1 MRILHCLTRLSHRSK
16 PAKPLTLA
24 FFTVFLVSC
33 SVLSPK
39 APPCVDSAVLYRLAD
54 MRQINE
60 TAFNKALAC
69 DNLETV
75 ELALINLG
83 RIGGEQASE
92 LILPSLQHSQASIRE
107 TAAFALGIGLHKP
120 ATANLIERLS
130 QEKNNKVRAAMV
142 LAIGNLGGEQSV
154 PTLARLIEET
164 DDHKVANAAM
174 QGLGIMSVFHRH
186 LLTGDTE
193 IEVARVIERLRNEET
208 ALMASF
214 LLARVPLLR
223 DPHVPDVIALLRDKD
238 ITLDSATQ
246 AFVIRAL
253 SRLGHKDITPF
264 LWEKVRSDSSAV
276 QIAAAQA
283 LGIRTLTSTEQI
295 QALNELALAD
305 SPALQVTVIQSGRRW
320 MTPQTLKTLRES
332 DNTWVQSEAFLATSD
347 KTQPDVQKLVKAW
360 LESDDPNHQRAV
372 IQYFAELNIPPVLQQ
387 LVVSDKEIIRIGAQ
401 RTLNTYQE
409 PKTEPMATPT
419 DLPLTVQEGA
429 SMVKIVTTKGDIVI
443 RLFADTPYTSAN
455 FIRLVESG
463 FYEKTYFHR
472 VIPNFVAQGGSKY
485 GDGSGSVGYS
495 IREELN
501 QRSHRKGTI
510 GMATAG
516 KDTGGAQFFFNLAP
530 NLHLDS
536 NYTVFGEVVEGMDIV
551 MSLEQNDQT
560 VKAEVIKKITNG

>member
-16 PAKPLTLA
+16 LAKPLTLA
-24 FFTVFLVSC
+24 FFTVFLASC
-33 SVLSPK
+33 SALTPK
-39 APPCVDSAVLYRLAD
+39 SPPCVESAVLYRLAD

-60 TAFNKALAC
+60 PAFNKALAC

-92 LILPSLQHSQASIRE
+92 LILPSLEHSQASIRE

-120 ATANLIERLS
+120 ATANLIERLG
-130 QEKNNKVRAAMV
+130 QEKNNKVRVAMV

-164 DDHKVANAAM
+164 DEPEVANAAM

-193 IEVARVIERLRNEET
+193 IEVARVIERLRDEET

-223 DPHVPDVIALLRDKD
+223 DPHIPEVITLLRE
-238 ITLDSATQ
+238 TNESLDSATQ
-246 AFVIRAL
+246 AFMIRAL
-253 SRLGHKDITPF
+253 SRLGQKDITPF
-264 LWEKVRSDSSAV
+264 LWEKVRSENSAI

-283 LGIRTLTSTEQI
+283 LGIRTLTGTEQI

-305 SPALQVTVIQSGRRW
+305 NPALQVTVLQSGRRW

-332 DNTWVQSEAFLATSD
+332 DNTWVQSEAFLATND

-372 IQYFAELNIPPVLQQ
+372 IQYFSELNMPPVLKQ
-387 LVVSDKEIIRIGAQ
+387 LAESDKEIIRIGAQ
-401 RTLNTYQE
+401 RALNTYQE
-409 PKTEPMATPT
+409 PKNEPIATPT
-419 DLPLTVQEGA
+419 ELPSSLSEGP
-429 SMVKIVTTKGDIVI
+429 SRVKIVTTKGDIVI
-443 RLFADTPYTSAN
+443 KLFTDTPYTSTN

-463 FYEKTYFHR
+463 FYDNTYFHR

-536 NYTVFGEVVEGMDIV
+536 NYTVFGEVVAGMDIV
-551 MSLEQNDQT
+551 MSLEQNDQIL
-560 VKAEVIKKITNG
+560 KAEISEKINK

>member
-1 MRILHCLTRLSHRSK
+1 MT
-16 PAKPLTLA
+16 
-24 FFTVFLVSC
+24 
-33 SVLSPK
+33 PK
-39 APPCVDSAVLYRLAD
+39 SPPCVESAVLYRLAD

-60 TAFNKALAC
+60 SAFNKALAC

-92 LILPSLQHSQASIRE
+92 LILPSLDHSQDSVRE

-120 ATANLIERLS
+120 ATANLIERLG
-130 QEKNNKVRAAMV
+130 QEKNNKVRVAMV

-164 DDHKVANAAM
+164 DEPEVANAAM

-193 IEVARVIERLRNEET
+193 IEVARVIERLDEEDT

-223 DPHVPDVIALLRDKD
+223 DPQVPDVIALLREKNAS
-238 ITLDSATQ
+238 LNSATQ

-253 SRLGHKDITPF
+253 SRLGQKEITPF
-264 LWEKVRSDSSAV
+264 LWEKVRSDNLAI
-276 QIAAAQA
+276 QIAVAQA

-305 SPALQVTVIQSGRRW
+305 NPALQVTVLQSGRRW

-332 DNTWVQSEAFLATSD
+332 DNTWVQSEAFLATND

-372 IQYFAELNIPPVLQQ
+372 IQYFSELNMPPVLKQ
-387 LVVSDKEIIRIGAQ
+387 LAESDKEIIRIGAQ
-401 RTLNTYQE
+401 RALNTYQE
-409 PKTEPMATPT
+409 PKNEPIATPT
-419 DLPLTVQEGA
+419 ELPSSLSEGP
-429 SMVKIVTTKGDIVI
+429 SRVKIVTTKGDIVI
-443 RLFADTPYTSAN
+443 KLFTDTPYTSTN

-463 FYEKTYFHR
+463 FYDNTYFHR

-536 NYTVFGEVVEGMDIV
+536 NYTVFGEVVAGMDIV
-551 MSLEQNDQT
+551 MSLEQNDQIL
-560 VKAEVIKKITNG
+560 KAEISEKINK

>member
-16 PAKPLTLA
+16 LAKPLTLA
-24 FFTVFLVSC
+24 FFTAFLASC
-33 SVLSPK
+33 SVLTPK
-39 APPCVDSAVLYRLAD
+39 SPPCVESAVLYRLAD

-60 TAFNKALAC
+60 PAFNKALAC
-69 DNLETV
+69 DNLQTMEM
-75 ELALINLG
+75 ALISLG
-83 RIGGEQASE
+83 RIGGEQASG
-92 LILPSLQHSQASIRE
+92 LILPSLQHSQARIRE

-120 ATANLIERLS
+120 ATANLIERLAL
-130 QEKNNKVRAAMV
+130 EKDSKVRAAMV

-164 DDHKVANAAM
+164 DEPEVANAAM

-193 IEVARVIERLRNEET
+193 IEVARVIERLGEEDT

-223 DPHVPDVIALLRDKD
+223 DPHVPEVIALLREKHAS
-238 ITLDSATQ
+238 LDSATQ

-253 SRLGHKDITPF
+253 SRLGQKDITPF
-264 LWEKVRSDSSAV
+264 LWEKVRSDSSAI

-305 SPALQVTVIQSGRRW
+305 NPALQVSVLQSGRRW

-332 DNTWVQSEAFLATSD
+332 GNSWVQSEAFLATND

-372 IQYFAELNIPPVLQQ
+372 IQYFSELNIPPVLKQ
-387 LVVSDKEIIRIGAQ
+387 LAQSDKEIIRIGAQ
-401 RTLNTYQE
+401 RALKTYQE
-409 PKTEPMATPT
+409 PKTEPIATPAE
-419 DLPLTVQEGA
+419 LPFSLSEGP
-429 SMVKIVTTKGDIVI
+429 SKVKIITTKGDVMI

-463 FYEKTYFHR
+463 FYDNTYFHR

-536 NYTVFGEVVEGMDIV
+536 NYTVFGEVVDGMDIV
-551 MSLEQNDQT
+551 MSLEQNDQIL
-560 VKAEVIKKITNG
+560 KAEIADKN

>member
-16 PAKPLTLA
+16 LAKPLTLA
-24 FFTVFLVSC
+24 FFTAFLASC
-33 SVLSPK
+33 SALMPK
-39 APPCVDSAVLYRLAD
+39 TPPCVESAVLYRLAD

-60 TAFNKALAC
+60 PAFNKALAC
-69 DNLETV
+69 DNLQTV
-75 ELALINLG
+75 ELALISLG
-83 RIGGEQASE
+83 RIGGEQGSG
-92 LILPSLQHSQASIRE
+92 LIMPSLQHSQASIRE

-120 ATANLIERLS
+120 ATANLIERLAL
-130 QEKNNKVRAAMV
+130 EKDSKVRAAMV

-154 PTLARLIEET
+154 QTLARLIEET
-164 DDHKVANAAM
+164 KDPKVANAAM

-193 IEVARVIERLRNEET
+193 IEVARVIERLGEEDT

-223 DPHVPDVIALLRDKD
+223 DSHVPDVIALLREKNAS
-238 ITLDSATQ
+238 LDSATQ

-253 SRLGHKDITPF
+253 SRLGQKDITPF
-264 LWEKVRSDSSAV
+264 LWEKVRSENSAI

-283 LGIRTLTSTEQI
+283 LSIRTLTGTEQI

-305 SPALQVTVIQSGRRW
+305 NPTLQVTVLQSGRRW

-332 DNTWVQSEAFLATSD
+332 DNSWVQSEAFLATND
-347 KTQPDVQKLVKAW
+347 KTQPDVQKQVKAW
-360 LESDDPNHQRAV
+360 LESNDPNHQRAV
-372 IQYFAELNIPPVLQQ
+372 IQYFSELNMPPVLKQ
-387 LVVSDKEIIRIGAQ
+387 LAESDKEIIRIGAQ
-401 RTLNTYQE
+401 RALNTYQE
-409 PKTEPMATPT
+409 PKNEPIATPT
-419 DLPLTVQEGA
+419 ELPFSLSEGP
-429 SMVKIVTTKGDIVI
+429 SRVKIVTTKGDIVI
-443 RLFADTPYTSAN
+443 KLFADTPYTSAN

-463 FYEKTYFHR
+463 FYNDTYFHR

-536 NYTVFGEVVEGMDIV
+536 NYTVFGEVVDGMDIV
-551 MSLEQNDQT
+551 MSLEQNDQIL
-560 VKAEVIKKITNG
+560 KAEISDKINK

>member
-16 PAKPLTLA
+16 LAKPLTLT
-24 FFTVFLVSC
+24 FFTALLASC
-33 SVLSPK
+33 SVLTPK
-39 APPCVDSAVLYRLAD
+39 SPPCVESAVLYRLAD

-60 TAFNKALAC
+60 PAFNKALAC

-92 LILPSLQHSQASIRE
+92 LIMPSLQHSQASIRE

-120 ATANLIERLS
+120 ATKNLIDQLAQERD
-130 QEKNNKVRAAMV
+130 NKVRAAMV
-142 LAIGNLGGEQSV
+142 LAIGNLGGERSV
-154 PTLARLIEET
+154 PTLAKLIEET
-164 DDHKVANAAM
+164 EEPRVANAAM

-193 IEVARVIERLRNEET
+193 IEVARVIERLGEEDT

-223 DPHVPDVIALLRDKD
+223 DPHVPDVIALLSEKNDS
-238 ITLDSATQ
+238 LNSATQ

-253 SRLGHKDITPF
+253 SRLGQKDITPF
-264 LWEKVRSDSSAV
+264 LWEKVRSDSSAI

-305 SPALQVTVIQSGRRW
+305 NPALQVTVLQSGSRW
-320 MTPQTLKTLRES
+320 MTPQTLKILRES
-332 DNTWVQSEAFLATSD
+332 DNSWVQSEAFLATND

-360 LESDDPNHQRAV
+360 LESDEPNHQRAV
-372 IQYFAELNIPPVLQQ
+372 IQYFAELNIPPVLKQ
-387 LVVSDKEIIRIGAQ
+387 LAESDREIIRIGAQ
-401 RTLNTYQE
+401 RALNTYQE
-409 PKTEPMATPT
+409 PKTEPMMTPT
-419 DLPLTVQEGA
+419 ELPFSLGEKP
-429 SMVKIVTTKGDIVI
+429 SLVKIVTTKGDVMI
-443 RLFADTPYTSAN
+443 RLFTDTPYTSAN

-463 FYEKTYFHR
+463 FYDNTYFHR
-472 VIPNFVAQGGSKY
+472 VIPNFVSQGGSKL

-551 MSLEQNDQT
+551 MSLEQNDQI
-560 VKAEVIKKITNG
+560 VNAKMLDKTNQ

>member
-1 MRILHCLTRLSHRSK
+1 
-16 PAKPLTLA
+16 
-24 FFTVFLVSC
+24 
-33 SVLSPK
+33 
-39 APPCVDSAVLYRLAD
+39 

-60 TAFNKALAC
+60 SAFNKALTC
-69 DNLETV
+69 DNLKTV
-75 ELALINLG
+75 DFALINLG

-92 LILPSLQHSQASIRE
+92 LILPSLQHPKASIRE

-120 ATANLIERLS
+120 ATASLIEQLA
-130 QEKNNKVRAAMV
+130 QEKDSKARAALV

-164 DDHKVANAAM
+164 EDHRVANAAM

-193 IEVARVIERLRNEET
+193 IEVARVIERLRNDET

-214 LLARVPLLR
+214 LLARVSLLR
-223 DPHVPDVIALLRDKD
+223 DPHVPDVIALLKEKHAS
-238 ITLDSATQ
+238 LDSATQ

-264 LWEKVRSDSSAV
+264 LWEKVRSESSAV

-305 SPALQVTVIQSGRRW
+305 NPVLQVSVLQSGRRW

-332 DNTWVQSEAFLATSD
+332 DNTWVQSEAFLATND
-347 KTQPDVQKLVKAW
+347 KAQPNVQKLVKAW

-372 IQYFAELNIPPVLQQ
+372 IQYFVELNIPPVLKQ
-387 LVVSDKEIIRIGAQ
+387 LAESDKEIIRIGAQ
-401 RTLNTYQE
+401 RALNSYQE
-409 PKTEPMATPT
+409 PKTEPVKTPT
-419 DLPLTVQEGA
+419 ELPFSVQEWPVL
-429 SMVKIVTTKGDIVI
+429 VKIVTTKGDIVI

-463 FYEKTYFHR
+463 FYNDTYFHR

-551 MSLEQNDQT
+551 MSLEQNDQI
-560 VKAEVIKKITNG
+560 VRAELSDKTINK